1 MPYFVERA
9 LERLLI
15 DSGKTI
21 RDALER
27 LNDSGYLL
35 QLVVDRDGRL
45 VGTIAD
51 GDIRRALIRG
61 HTLSEPIPVCMHQNP
76 VTALN
81 EADASARIVTVQS
94 KNAFV
99 PIVDDER
106 RPIGVLVSGSEMRAP
121 EVALVL
127 AGGFG
132 RRLKERTH
140 SVPKPLISVGGRPIL
155 EHVLKNLEWH
165 GIKRVYISIHYLAD
179 QIRQFVDRRTSVA
192 SIELLEEVEPLGTG
206 GSIGLLPSSVQ
217 GDILIVNADVIS
229 RIDLAAMYGRHV
241 LGQHR
246 ISVGATTYRA
256 EIPFGVIEHD
266 DEGNILDIIEK
277 PVQSYFVSA
286 GIYIVRRD
294 VGLMMPPAARFDMPD
309 LIKAARQAGQTVGI
323 FPIHEYW
330 ADLGT
335 PSSLALADQQ
345 KHIWNK
351 E

>member
-1 MPYFVERA
+1 MPYFVERK

-21 RDALER
+21 RDALGR
-27 LNDSGYLL
+27 LNDSGHLL

-51 GDIRRALIRG
+51 GDIRRALVRG
-61 HTLSEPIPVCMHQNP
+61 HTLTEPISECMNKNP
-76 VTALN
+76 VTAFN
-81 EADASARIVTVQS
+81 ETDALACIVTVQS

-99 PIVDDER
+99 PLVDDEG
-106 RPIGVLVSGSEMRAP
+106 RPVGVLVSGGEMRAP

-140 SVPKPLISVGGRPIL
+140 SIPKPLIPVGGRPIL

-165 GIKRVYISIHYLAD
+165 GIKRIYIAVHYLAD
-179 QIRQFVDRRTSVA
+179 KIRLFVDKRASVA

-217 GDILIVNADVIS
+217 GDILVVNADVIS
-229 RIDLAAMYGRHV
+229 RIDLAAMYGRHL
-241 LGQHR
+241 LGKHR
-246 ISVGATTYRA
+246 ISVGATTYSA

-266 DEGNILDIIEK
+266 EEGNIHGIVEK
-277 PVQSYFVSA
+277 PVQSFFVSA

-294 VGLMMPPAARFDMPD
+294 AGLAMPAAARFDMPD

-335 PSSLALADQQ
+335 PSALALADQQ
-345 KHIWNK
+345 IHIWNK